1 MARYIKVDQYRLI
14 RNFYSL
20 TDTDSI
26 IGVVWPGVTA
36 FPDWFNPNTQGYW
49 NSEFDTFFSATDG
62 IDIDAL
68 WIDMN
73 EASNFCK
80 FPCTD
85 ATAYAQ
91 TNGFPPP
98 PPPVRGSPMALPGW
112 PADFQPGSSA
122 KMVKRA
128 GDGSKTGL
136 SGRDLLNPEYMI
148 HNANGV
154 LSMNTLNTDLIHFGG
169 YADYDVHNLYGTM
182 MSTTS
187 RGALL
192 SRRPTK
198 RPLVITRSTFAG
210 AGTKVGHWLGDN
222 SATWHDY
229 LISIAGMLEF
239 ASIFQVPMVGSDVC
253 GYAQNT
259 TEELCARW
267 AMLGAFYPF
276 YRNHAASDVI
286 NHEFYRWASVAEAA
300 RVAIDARYRML
311 DYFYTAMNQQTFD
324 GTPLVNAMW
333 YLYPSDSN
341 TFGIDQQWFF
351 GPSVLVSPVTQEGA
365 TSVQIYL
372 PNDIFYDFFTYQAV
386 RGQGSSITLTNIGL
400 TQIPLH
406 IKGGSVLPL
415 RIASANTTTALREN
429 DFNIVVAPGLD
440 SKAAGTLYLDDG
452 ESIVQVGTSNIQFSY
467 ANSAL
472 HMSGTYGYN
481 VGTVKMA
488 QVVFL
493 GLPAA
498 PAFVALDHHRLSSSQ
513 YVYNSTNGAL
523 TVSVNT
529 TLSQD
534 HVVDYGK

>member
-1 MARYIKVDQYRLI
+1 
-14 RNFYSL
+14 
-20 TDTDSI
+20 
-26 IGVVWPGVTA
+26 
-36 FPDWFNPNTQGYW
+36 
-49 NSEFDTFFSATDG
+49 
-62 IDIDAL
+62 
-68 WIDMN
+68 MN

-85 ATAYAQ
+85 ATAYAT
-91 TNGFPPP
+91 TNGFPPAA
-98 PPPVRGSPMALPGW
+98 PPVRGSPMPLPGW
-112 PADFQPGSSA
+112 PADFQPGSS

-128 GDGSKTGL
+128 TTGSMLGL
-136 SGRDLLNPEYMI
+136 PGRDLLNPPYMI

-154 LSMNTLNTDLIHFGG
+154 LSMNTLNTDLIHSGG
-169 YADYDVHNLYGTM
+169 YAEYDVHNLYGTM

-192 SRRPTK
+192 SRRPTR
-198 RPLVITRSTFAG
+198 RPMVITRSTFAG

-229 LISIAGMLEF
+229 LISIKGMLEF

-286 NHEFYRWASVAEAA
+286 YHEFYQWASVAEAA

-311 DYFYTAMNQQTFD
+311 DYFYTAMYQQTVD

-333 YLYPSDSN
+333 YLYPSDAN
-341 TFGIDQQWFF
+341 TFGIDHQWFF
-351 GPSVLVSPVTQEGA
+351 GPSVLVSPVTSPGT

-372 PNDIFYDFFTYQAV
+372 PNDIFYDFFTYQPV
-386 RGQGSSITLTNIGL
+386 RGQGASITLNNIGL

-415 RIASANTTTALREN
+415 RIKSANTTTALRQN
-429 DFNIVVAPGLD
+429 DFSIVVAPGLD
-440 SKAAGTLYLDDG
+440 SKATGSLYLDDG
-452 ESIVQVGTSNIQFSY
+452 DSLVQASTSNIQFSY

-472 HMSGTYGYN
+472 HMSGKYGYDL
-481 VGTVKMA
+481 GSVKIA

-493 GLPAA
+493 GLTGA
-498 PAFVALDHHRLSSSQ
+498 PGFVAVDHHRLPSSS
-513 YVYNSTNGAL
+513 YSFNSTNGAL
-523 TVSVNT
+523 MVSVNT
-529 TLSQD
+529 TLSMD
-534 HVVDYGK
+534 HVIDYGK

>member
-1 MARYIKVDQYRLI
+1 MVRYIKVCGQSHTHTPFIDANL
-14 RNFYSL
+14 SV
-20 TDTDSI
+20 S
-26 IGVVWPGVTA
+26 GVVWPGVTA

-49 NSEFDTFFSATDG
+49 NNEFDTFFSPTDG
-62 IDIDAL
+62 VDIDAL

-85 ATAYAQ
+85 AAAYAQ
-91 TNGFPPP
+91 TNGFPPA

-112 PADFQPGSSA
+112 PADFQPGSSQ
-122 KMVKRA
+122 MVKRA
-128 GDGSKTGL
+128 ANGSMIGL
-136 SGRDLLNPEYMI
+136 SGRDLLSPEYMI

-154 LSMNTLNTDLIHFGG
+154 LSMNTLDTDLIHYGG
-169 YADYDVHNLYGTM
+169 YAEYDVHNLYGTM

-192 SRRPTK
+192 SRKPTK
-198 RPLVITRSTFAG
+198 RPMVITRSTFAG

-286 NHEFYRWASVAEAA
+286 YHEFYRWASVAEAA

-311 DYFYTAMNQQTFD
+311 DYFYTAMYQQTVD
-324 GTPLVNAMW
+324 GTPLVNPMW

-341 TFGIDQQWFF
+341 TFGVDQQWFF

-372 PNDIFYDFFTYQAV
+372 PNDIFYDFFTYKAV
-386 RGQGSSITLTNIGL
+386 RGQGQSITLTDIGL

-415 RIASANTTTALREN
+415 RIQSANTTAALRQE

-440 SKAAGTLYLDDG
+440 GKATGSLYLDDG
-452 ESIVQVGTSNIQFSY
+452 DSLVQASTSNIQFTY

-472 HMSGTYGYN
+472 HMSGRYGYN
-481 VGTVKMA
+481 VGSVKIA

-493 GLPAA
+493 GVNAA
-498 PAFVALDHHRLSSSQ
+498 PGSVALNHQRLASSQ
-513 YVYNSTNGAL
+513 YTFNSTNAAL
-523 TVSVNT
+523 TVSVNA

-534 HVVDYGK
+534 LVVDYGK